1 MLSLAHRADGW
12 QPPIVKTVATE
23 NKGINELVDSIEECW
38 KFFQHSTLRAQKKR
52 DGARQRL
59 LTLLEERL
67 VHAALQEVFPNGE
80 INQVVDR
87 IAERQEDPYSIVD
100 KIVRDTQFRRL
111 K

>member
-1 MLSLAHRADGW
+1 M
-12 QPPIVKTVATE
+12 KTVATE
-23 NKGINELVDSIEECW
+23 NKGIDELVNSIEQCW
-38 KFFQHSTLRAQKKR
+38 DFFQDSTLRAQKKR

-67 VHAALQEVFPNGE
+67 VHAAVQEIFPNGE
-80 INQVVDR
+80 INQVVER
-87 IAERQEDPYSIVD
+87 IAERQVDPYSIVD